1 METKKA
7 ILAVLSLVAL
17 GAVLGGTASFMQLQG
32 QIDQLNSSI
41 QDRETRV
48 VSVQYSGERAVSE
61 VFNSADQSVVSIA
74 AFGEQDSQ
82 GSGFVYSRR
91 GHIVTNHHVVDGSN
105 QVEVTFTDGKTKNA
119 EIIGTDPYTDL
130 AVLKVSKS
138 GLKPLELA
146 DSSNITVGQKAI
158 AIGNPFGLRS
168 SVTLGII
175 SQKGRTLRTSEE
187 FSTPNVLQTD
197 ASINP
202 GNSGGPLMNI
212 KGEVVGVNTAI
223 ESRTGTFSGVGFAI
237 PSNTVETVVPEI
249 ISQGDYQHPYLG
261 VSGFDLSPELSR
273 RMGLNTTSG
282 FLVVDVP
289 DGEPAAEAGIKG
301 GGTTIDYRGRN
312 LDIGGDVII
321 GIDGQKV
328 RGINDILLYLS
339 RQTEVGQTVTLKV
352 IRDGERI
359 EIPVTLDKRPEANI
373 LG

>member
-1 METKKA
+1 MNKIKA
-7 ILAVLSLVAL
+7 ALAALSLITL
-17 GAVLGGTASFMQLQG
+17 GVVLGGTASFVQLQG

-61 VFNSADQSVVSIA
+61 IFDSADQSVVSIA

-82 GSGFVYSRR
+82 GSGFVYSKN
-91 GHIVTNHHVVDGSN
+91 GYIVTNHHVVDGAS
-105 QVEVTFTDGKTKNA
+105 QIEVTFTDGSTKNA
-119 EIIGTDPYTDL
+119 RIVGSDPYTDL
-130 AVLKVSKS
+130 AVLKVKKE
-138 GLKPLELA
+138 GLRPLELA
-146 DSSNITVGQKAI
+146 DSSNVTVGRKAI

-197 ASINP
+197 AAINP

-212 KGEVVGVNTAI
+212 NGDVVGVNTAI

-237 PSNTVETVVPEI
+237 PSNTVKTVVPEI
-249 ISQGDYQHPYLG
+249 IAEGDYEHPWIG
-261 VSGFDLSPELSR
+261 VSGFDLTPELSR

-282 FLVVDVP
+282 FLVIDVVD
-289 DGEPAAEAGIKG
+289 DGPAAKAGVLE
-301 GGTTIDYRGRN
+301 GGTTIDYRGRK
-312 LDIGGDVII
+312 LDIGGDVIVGI
-321 GIDGQKV
+321 GDQKA

-339 RQTEVGQTVTLKV
+339 RQTEVGDTVNLEI
-352 IRDGERI
+352 IRDGERKT
-359 EIPVTLDKRPEANI
+359 VSLTLDQRPEANV
-373 LG
+373 LD